1 MDTIGDFLGA
11 SNEEVVKD
19 IVAVTKEVDVANNNA
34 KFDDACEYV
43 NDNLKSII
51 DSSMESLPGLFRV
64 MSDSEDPKM
73 YQVGAAFIKTLSE
86 INKTYFEVNK
96 PTSGSGGR
104 GGSGPGEDMNGKQ
117 ILINNSNVQMVNT
130 KDLLD

>member
-11 SNEEVVKD
+11 SKEEVVKD
-19 IVAVTKEVDVANNNA
+19 LVAVTKEVDVANNNA
-34 KFDDACEYV
+34 KFDEACEYV

-96 PTSGSGGR
+96 PASGSGR
-104 GGSGPGEDMNGKQ
+104 GGSGKDEEINGKQ

>member
-11 SNEEVVKD
+11 SKEEVVKD

-104 GGSGPGEDMNGKQ
+104 GGSGKEEEINGKQ